1 MGFAGGEPMVGYMDN
16 GKLNL
21 TKLVNM
27 CFYVYII
34 YFHMKLY
41 TIKDAN

>member
-21 TKLVNM
+21 TKLVTRA
-27 CFYVYII
+27 VQI
-34 YFHMKLY
+34 
-41 TIKDAN
+41 